1 MSADQLNTARAAY
14 GHVPVPV
21 CCRSP
26 PRRPGTAGWRDIL
39 ALSEDADAI
48 IERVGSCLEYRDPE
62 GWRFPPAPRTT
73 LPVDKQELHQRRGRR
88 PPPYGPAINGKRLI
102 RRSEL

>member
-1 MSADQLNTARAAY
+1 MSADQRSTARAAHE
-14 GHVPVPV
+14 HVPVPV

-48 IERVGSCLEYRDPE
+48 IERVGTCLEYRDPE
-62 GWRFPPAPRTT
+62 GRRFPPARVPRCLSISKSYTSAEAVACP
-73 LPVDKQELHQRRGRR
+73 LRASDQW
-88 PPPYGPAINGKRLI
+88 
-102 RRSEL
+102 